1 MITLDTSALLAILNR
16 GDPHHARMTAVLRS
30 DWGPYVIPVG
40 ILGELAYMI
49 ETRYGINILDSF
61 LGDCLSGAY
70 TLDCGE
76 QDVPRIRTLVRRYAD
91 LPLGFADAAVIACA
105 ERYGGRVLTLDL
117 RHFGVVAREG
127 NLALLPE

>member
-49 ETRYGINILDSF
+49 ETR
-61 LGDCLSGAY
+61 
-70 TLDCGE
+70 
-76 QDVPRIRTLVRRYAD
+76 
-91 LPLGFADAAVIACA
+91 
-105 ERYGGRVLTLDL
+105 
-117 RHFGVVAREG
+117 
-127 NLALLPE
+127 